1 MAPFAAIQYFAA
13 RTAAS
18 LLIFRKMSPAHSLR
32 NRNNSLDRNVPIR
45 YISPIISS
53 HARRFSMKRITI
65 AVVAM
70 VLVASVAFAGK
81 TYQFTGKVLEVK
93 DNVIVVD
100 KSGEKFEMSKD
111 AGTKIK
117 GDLKVGAKVT
127 VKYES
132 RAAEIEVKG
141 K

>member
-1 MAPFAAIQYFAA
+1 
-13 RTAAS
+13 
-18 LLIFRKMSPAHSLR
+18 
-32 NRNNSLDRNVPIR
+32 
-45 YISPIISS
+45 
-53 HARRFSMKRITI
+53 MKRITV

-81 TYQFTGKVLEVK
+81 TYQFTGNVLEVK
-93 DNVIVVD
+93 DNVIIVD
-100 KSGEKFEMSKD
+100 KAGEKFEMSKD
-111 AGTKIK
+111 AATKIK

>member
-1 MAPFAAIQYFAA
+1 
-13 RTAAS
+13 
-18 LLIFRKMSPAHSLR
+18 
-32 NRNNSLDRNVPIR
+32 
-45 YISPIISS
+45 
-53 HARRFSMKRITI
+53 MKRITL

-70 VLVASVAFAGK
+70 VLLASVAFAGK
-81 TYQFTGKVLEVK
+81 TYQFTGTVLEVK
-93 DNVIVVD
+93 DNVIIVD
-100 KSGEKFEMSKD
+100 KAGEKFEMSKD

>member
-1 MAPFAAIQYFAA
+1 
-13 RTAAS
+13 
-18 LLIFRKMSPAHSLR
+18 
-32 NRNNSLDRNVPIR
+32 
-45 YISPIISS
+45 
-53 HARRFSMKRITI
+53 MKRF
-65 AVVAM
+65 VVAVA
-70 VLVASVAFAGK
+70 VLVLFASVAFGK

-100 KSGEKFEMSKD
+100 KNGEKFEMTKD
-111 AGTKIK
+111 ANTKIK

-132 RAAEIEVKG
+132 RAAEIDVK

>member
-1 MAPFAAIQYFAA
+1 M
-13 RTAAS
+13 
-18 LLIFRKMSPAHSLR
+18 
-32 NRNNSLDRNVPIR
+32 
-45 YISPIISS
+45 
-53 HARRFSMKRITI
+53 I
-65 AVVAM
+65 AVVSM

-81 TYQFTGKVLEVK
+81 TYQFTGNVLEIK

-100 KSGEKFEMSKD
+100 KAGEKFEMSKD

>member
-1 MAPFAAIQYFAA
+1 
-13 RTAAS
+13 
-18 LLIFRKMSPAHSLR
+18 
-32 NRNNSLDRNVPIR
+32 
-45 YISPIISS
+45 
-53 HARRFSMKRITI
+53 MKRIM
-65 AVVAM
+65 VVAVAL
-70 VLVASVAFAGK
+70 VLAASVAFAGK

-100 KSGEKFEMSKD
+100 KNGEKFEMSKD
-111 AGTKIK
+111 ANTKVK

-132 RAAEIEVKG
+132 RAAEIEVKA

>member
-1 MAPFAAIQYFAA
+1 
-13 RTAAS
+13 
-18 LLIFRKMSPAHSLR
+18 
-32 NRNNSLDRNVPIR
+32 
-45 YISPIISS
+45 
-53 HARRFSMKRITI
+53 MKRIMI
-65 AVVAM
+65 AVVSM

-81 TYQFTGKVLEVK
+81 TYQFTGNVLEIK
-93 DNVIVVD
+93 DNVIIVD
-100 KSGEKFEMSKD
+100 KAGEKFEMSKD

>member
-1 MAPFAAIQYFAA
+1 
-13 RTAAS
+13 
-18 LLIFRKMSPAHSLR
+18 
-32 NRNNSLDRNVPIR
+32 
-45 YISPIISS
+45 
-53 HARRFSMKRITI
+53 MKRI
-65 AVVAM
+65 AVVVVAL

-100 KSGEKFEMSKD
+100 KNGEKFEMAKD
-111 AGTKIK
+111 ANTKVK
-117 GDLKVGAKVT
+117 GDLKVGSKVT

-132 RAAEIEVKG
+132 RAAEIEVK

>member
-1 MAPFAAIQYFAA
+1 MTVLPGFDILTF
-13 RTAAS
+13 
-18 LLIFRKMSPAHSLR
+18 
-32 NRNNSLDRNVPIR
+32 
-45 YISPIISS
+45 IILSY
-53 HARRFSMKRITI
+53 RRFLIKRIVVL
-65 AVVAM
+65 AVVAVM
-70 VLVASVAFAGK
+70 VMATAAFAGK

-100 KSGEKFEMSKD
+100 KNGEKFEMAKD
-111 AGTKIK
+111 ANTKVK

-132 RAAEIEVKG
+132 RAAEIEVKA